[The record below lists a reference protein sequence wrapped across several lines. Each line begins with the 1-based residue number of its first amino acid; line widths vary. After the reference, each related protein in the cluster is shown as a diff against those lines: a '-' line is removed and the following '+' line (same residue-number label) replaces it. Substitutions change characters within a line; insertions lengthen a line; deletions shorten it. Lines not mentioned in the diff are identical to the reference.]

1 MLKNQLLPLEFPGV
15 SAGVSAEMIQLQSEQ
30 PLHILSSAVVGGG
43 LTQARFIINRHVDK
57 TYNHP
62 DPPQDLQG
70 FAAGCGITEPFV
82 GLMTAA
88 YLDGVKT
95 VTLREKDLIVSAVIT
110 AGLSNP
116 TAAGLSLPAVLLP
129 GTINMIFLI
138 AAHLT
143 PAAMVNAVITATE
156 AKTDVLLQR
165 GVPTPEGHHATG
177 TSTDAIVVAS
187 TGRGE
192 LLPYAGPATE
202 VGWLIGRCVRGGLSQ
217 ALA

>member
-1 MLKNQLLPLEFPGV
+1 MLKKQPLPLEFPGV
-15 SAGVSAEMIQLQSEQ
+15 SAGVNAEVIQLQSEQ

-43 LTQARFIINRHVDK
+43 LIQARFIINRHVDK
-57 TYNHP
+57 NYNHP
-62 DPPQDLQG
+62 NPPMDLQD

-95 VTLREKDLIVSAVIT
+95 VTLCEKALTVSAVIT

-116 TAAGLSLPAVLLP
+116 TAAGLSSPAVRLP

-138 AAHLT
+138 DAQLT
-143 PAAMVNAVITATE
+143 SAAMVNAVITATE
-156 AKTDVLLQR
+156 AKTDVLLQQ
-165 GVPTPEGHHATG
+165 GVRTPEGYAATG
-177 TSTDAIVVAS
+177 TSTDAIVIAC

-192 LLPYAGPATE
+192 PLPYSGPATV
-202 VGWLIGRCVRGGLSQ
+202 VGWLLGRCVREGLFR
-217 ALA
+217 